1 MKELNPSYVLRNRT
15 MKFIQFWIMRMLAD
29 HVYDG
34 ISALFAATNQD
45 RPYEQL
51 LYNWKKWPSSDFPLF

>member
-1 MKELNPSYVLRNRT
+1 

-34 ISALFAATNQD
+34 ISALFATNQE

-51 LYNWKKWPSSDFPLF
+51 LYNWKKMA